1 MNSAHVP
8 FPQPIHASR
17 QIQTLLHLRK
27 AATLVARECFLA
39 EYDSQW
45 SGMNSIAGKVG
56 CTAESL
62 HKWVRRAEQDP
73 ADRPWANIS
82 LAKSANRVS
91 KPIYPCFQVPTIN
104 SNRHAA
110 PIDNAF
116 NNSAFEWV
124 IELPSANDRR
134 TANALRCCST
144 AKAWHAAYRVS
155 PPVHGIDWSM
165 FCGEALAI
173 RYMGRSGGMP
183 SAKKKGTSAGLLNKR
198 LKYFGSIRM

>member
-1 MNSAHVP
+1 MGAQQTMHV
-8 FPQPIHASR
+8 FA
-17 QIQTLLHLRK
+17 LLGGKAALVCALEHLR
-27 AATLVARECFLA
+27 
-39 EYDSQW
+39 D
-45 SGMNSIAGKVG
+45 AGF
-56 CTAESL
+56 EPF
-62 HKWVRRAEQDP
+62 EF
-73 ADRPWANIS
+73 
-82 LAKSANRVS
+82 RVE
-91 KPIYPCFQVPTIN
+91 PRTVN

-116 NNSAFEWV
+116 NNSAFEWI